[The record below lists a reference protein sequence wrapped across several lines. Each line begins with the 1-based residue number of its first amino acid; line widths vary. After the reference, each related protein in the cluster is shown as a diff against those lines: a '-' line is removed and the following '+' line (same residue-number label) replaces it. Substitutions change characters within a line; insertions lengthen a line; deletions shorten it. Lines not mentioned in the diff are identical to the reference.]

1 MQKKYKYIFIFSI
14 LFVFALSACKSEAV
28 AVKVSPT
35 LVSSSPAEGTISV
48 DVNSPITLLFSEK
61 IALSTTPNIKL
72 NGELVT
78 ATVTDSK
85 TLNINATLKTATSY
99 TLVIPN
105 TAIKNV
111 AGNFANEITLKFTTD
126 QVFKVVPTLVS
137 SNPIEGDAA
146 VAVNTPIILQF
157 SEKINL
163 VPLVDVKLN
172 GIPVTATVTDSKILN
187 INATLSANTSYT
199 LVIPNTA
206 IKNDAGNFANEITL
220 KFTTNQTILKDIAV
234 YEAEKA
240 QLIADAAIGNSLAG
254 FTGTGFVNT
263 NSGNVTFT
271 VQVAKTGYYDLLIR
285 YACTKKVNDLY
296 VDGAKIVSLD
306 FSAASVWTNFDAGR
320 IKLSAGTHTISIV
333 KNWGWMQLD
342 NITLSFYGNQ
352 LTPFNIDPALITP
365 NPTPEVVK
373 LYNFLKSNF
382 GKKVI
387 SGVDGDG
394 DAEWVYQQTGKWPA
408 LNCYDFINHTW
419 INQNWVDYGSPL
431 RGGKEYWKN
440 NGVVN
445 LMWHWRDPL
454 TKSGDFYTEKT
465 TFDISKISDTNSPE
479 YRAMI
484 ADIDAISS
492 YLKQFKDANI
502 PVIWRPL
509 HEAAGGWFWWGAK
522 GAAPCKA
529 LWKLMYDR
537 MVNVHGLNNMIWV
550 WTTNVA
556 SDAMDWYPG
565 DQYVDIVGMDIYPG
579 DNQHGSQYF
588 SYNKVKDIFEGRKLI
603 TLSECGSAP
612 DPGLMKGSGDMW
624 SWFMTWN
631 GEYTRLDKHNGANW
645 WKKFFSYDY
654 VITRDQMP
662 SLK

>member
-1 MQKKYKYIFIFSI
+1 MFKNHKFFILILSLFI
-14 LFVFALSACKSEAV
+14 LFINACKSEEAIDQV
-28 AVKVSPT
+28 FPA
-35 LVSSSPAEGTISV
+35 LVSSTPVEGTMSV
-48 DVNSPITLLFSEK
+48 DVSTPITLLFSEK
-61 IALSTTPNIKL
+61 IILSTTPDIRL

-85 TLNINATLKTATSY
+85 TLTVNATLAAATSY

-111 AGNFANEITLKFTTD
+111 AGNFAK
-126 QVFKVVPTLVS
+126 
-137 SNPIEGDAA
+137 
-146 VAVNTPIILQF
+146 
-157 SEKINL
+157 
-163 VPLVDVKLN
+163 
-172 GIPVTATVTDSKILN
+172 
-187 INATLSANTSYT
+187 
-199 LVIPNTA
+199 
-206 IKNDAGNFANEITL
+206 EITL
-220 KFTTNQTILKDIAV
+220 KFTTNQSVLKDITV

-240 QLIADAAIGNSLAG
+240 KLTLDAALGTSLAG

-263 NSGNVTFT
+263 NGGDVTFT
-271 VQVAKTGYYDLLIR
+271 VQVAKTAYYDLSIR
-285 YACTKKVNDLY
+285 YACTKKSNDLY
-296 VDGAKIVSLD
+296 VDGTKLATLD
-306 FSAASVWTNFDAGR
+306 FNAVSVWTNFAAGR
-320 IKLSAGTHTISIV
+320 LKLSAGTHTISIV

-342 NITLSFYGNQ
+342 NITLSFYGTE
-352 LTPFNIDPALITP
+352 LTPFNIVPALVTP

-382 GKKVI
+382 GTKVI

-394 DAEWVYQQTGKWPA
+394 DAEWVYQQTGKWPV
-408 LNCYDFINHTW
+408 LNCYDFIFHTW
-419 INQNWVDYGSPL
+419 INQNWVDYGGPL
-431 RGGKEYWKN
+431 RSGKEYWKN
-440 NGVVN
+440 NGIVN

-454 TKSGDFYTEKT
+454 TKSGDFYTDKT
-465 TFDISKISDTNSPE
+465 TFDVSKISDTNSPE
-479 YRAMI
+479 YKAMV
-484 ADIDAISS
+484 ADIDTISR
-492 YLKQFKDANI
+492 YLQQFKDANI
-502 PVIWRPL
+502 PVVWRPL

-556 SDAMDWYPG
+556 DDAMDWYPG
-565 DQYVDIVGMDIYPG
+565 DQSVDIVGMDIYPG

-588 SYNKVKDIFEGRKLI
+588 SYNKVKDIFEGKKLI

-612 DPGLMKGSGDMW
+612 DPGLMKENGDMW
-624 SWFMTWN
+624 SWFMPWN
-631 GEYTRLDKHNGANW
+631 GDYTRLDKNNGATW